1 MKVGALLSCMGLMAA
16 ILAADPTGTPEY
28 QHPLIQGSGGIVVV
42 PNAIDPP
49 KEDAKVVIDIT
60 SDEKSGGVIK
70 GLDRAALIS
79 NQYAHAGIGPDNG
92 MKMAIILHGPATK
105 AALTDE
111 AYVKHSSSYAVHS
124 GVQGNP
130 NLKLIERLSEVGV
143 EISVCA
149 QALAHRGY
157 STEEVASSVKVAFSA
172 ATVNINKQTAGYA
185 YLPFH

>member
-1 MKVGALLSCMGLMAA
+1 MKLAALLSGMGLIAA
-16 ILAADPTGTPEY
+16 VLAADPTGKPEY
-28 QHPLIQGSGGIVVV
+28 KHPLIQGAGGIVVL
-42 PNAIDPP
+42 PNAIDQP
-49 KEDAKVVIDIT
+49 KEDAKVVLDIT

-79 NQYAHAGIGPDNG
+79 NQYAHAGVGPDNG
-92 MKMAIILHGPATK
+92 MKMVIILHGPATK
-105 AALTDE
+105 AALTDG

-124 GVQGNP
+124 GVEGNP
-130 NLKLIERLSEVGV
+130 NLKLLERLNEVGV
-143 EISVCA
+143 EVAVCA

-157 STEEVASSVKVAFSA
+157 STEEVAPVVKIAVSA